1 MGEQAV
7 KHQIAAV
14 TGALLFL
21 ATPALA
27 QTTAETLRALDQ
39 CASIADE
46 HQRLSCFD
54 GLGRDVKSA
63 LMRMPGA
70 HAGPPTAQ
78 EQKNWFGFDLG
89 NLLGTA
95 PAQQTTPDKFG
106 SEALQASQPPPQQSA
121 AEEPPPPEAIDSI
134 TAKVTEY
141 SYTPFGKFIIF
152 LDNGQ
157 VWRQVEGDTD
167 KADFHGS
174 DNTVA
179 ISRAVLGSYALSI
192 NGSSKTYKVKRIK

>member
-1 MGEQAV
+1 M
-7 KHQIAAV
+7 
-14 TGALLFL
+14 
-21 ATPALA
+21 
-27 QTTAETLRALDQ
+27 
-39 CASIADE
+39 
-46 HQRLSCFD
+46 
-54 GLGRDVKSA
+54 
-63 LMRMPGA
+63 
-70 HAGPPTAQ
+70 
-78 EQKNWFGFDLG
+78 FGS
-89 NLLGTA
+89 A

-106 SEALQASQPPPQQSA
+106 SEALQATPPPQQPA

-157 VWRQVEGDTD
+157 VWRQVEGDSD

-192 NGSSKTYKVKRIK
+192 NSSSKTFKVKRIK